1 MAKLIINSDDFG
13 YSKGI
18 NHAILD
24 THIDG
29 VLTSTT
35 LLANMPGFEH
45 AVALAKANQTLGIGV
60 HLSMTLGE
68 PILNN
73 VDQLINEKGEFKQL
87 KDLKDQPQFVC
98 LEQLYDEWDA
108 QIKKVKT
115 AGINITHL
123 DSHHYAHSYGDNYQV
138 IEALAEKY
146 KVPLRNCFGVK
157 SKLIKPELAP
167 ADAFWN
173 LFNYPSMKVVDQTY
187 SAIRSAIFEIIS
199 RDAEKH
205 KDSKI
210 VEAVCHPGYVDSA
223 VWLGSSFNLARM
235 REVEV
240 LCDLGFKKYLLNYG
254 YELCR
259 YDEV

>member
-35 LLANMPGFEH
+35 LLANLTGFDH
-45 AVALAKANQTLGIGV
+45 AIALARENQTLGIGV

-68 PILNN
+68 PVLHN

-87 KDLKDQPQFVC
+87 KDLKDHPQDVC

-108 QIKKVKT
+108 QIKKVKAT
-115 AGINITHL
+115 GIPITHL
-123 DSHHYAHSYGDNYQV
+123 DSHHYAHSFGNNYQV

-146 KVPLRNCFGVK
+146 QIPLRNCYGVK
-157 SKLIKPELAP
+157 RKLINPELAP
-167 ADAFWN
+167 AESFWN
-173 LFNYPSMKVVDQTY
+173 LFNYPSMKVVDQDY
-187 SAIRSAIFEIIS
+187 LAVQSPMFEIIS
-199 RDAEKH
+199 RDAEKN
-205 KDSKI
+205 KNYQI
-210 VEAVCHPGYVDSA
+210 VEAVCHPGYVDST

-240 LCDLGFKKYLLNYG
+240 LCDPIFKKCLLNNG

-259 YDEV
+259 YDEL